1 MQFQHGEG
9 DRKPGGRFLQLQPL
23 ACVQGYATYR
33 NPHQERRN
41 NMSLSIK
48 ARDTELTFK
57 LAVAGWLA
65 ASAAAIAGATWL
77 MAPADLRWA
86 YRDYQ
91 LARVADFFGLGQ
103 VPVIPMAGS
112 QVSPA
117 GFLAWASEKLPATM
131 LADWA
136 GDLRILVLIP
146 PSLAL
151 AMLMVAGAIHLHNHK
166 KGAMK

>member
-1 MQFQHGEG
+1 
-9 DRKPGGRFLQLQPL
+9 
-23 ACVQGYATYR
+23 
-33 NPHQERRN
+33 
-41 NMSLSIK
+41 MSLSTK
-48 ARDTELTFK
+48 TRDTELAFK

-65 ASAAAIAGATWL
+65 ASAAAIAGAGWL
-77 MAPADLRWA
+77 MAPADLSWA
-86 YRDYQ
+86 WRDWQ
-91 LARVADFFGLGQ
+91 LARVADFLGLGQ

-117 GFLAWASEKLPATM
+117 GFLAWASEKLPPAM
-131 LADWA
+131 LAEWA
-136 GDLRILVLIP
+136 ADLRILVLIP